1 MKPSSSPLARM
12 RTAAGACALAAFS
25 ACQAFAPTIPERA
38 DTFEGRPFV
47 LPERIELP
55 APDPSWAVQHEAGPP
70 PELQWPRVADDRL
83 LSFELRGLAL
93 SQALHLVGEAAG
105 VNLYLDAALA
115 GEVDA
120 SFPSISLDDALRVLL
135 EQNQLRLVEEP
146 EGVYWVEPNDGSEEA
161 SAWFRVRSLD
171 VSAIE
176 EDLRVLAGDDAVLI
190 VNADQNF
197 VMVRG
202 TANDVENVAD
212 YLAAADRLKRQVL
225 LEVELVEVIFDDR
238 LEFGVTLNPVDADV
252 GPGAVSI
259 MQNLAGSTQDFTV
272 SLTNNTVPIDA
283 VFDAIS
289 EHAALNLLSSPRVQT
304 VTGSQAIVQI
314 KTEVPFI
321 ESTNTTNVGG
331 ANGST
336 ATTNQVQF
344 KEVGIKMDV
353 LPVVQEGG
361 VVAIHVEQELSE
373 VVDFFQGIPVVD
385 TRTITTD
392 LLAADG
398 STVVLGGLL
407 QNRAI
412 EADRGVPILEDLP
425 FIGRAFR
432 GDEDSSQQR
441 ELLLLITPRVLE
453 PSQAAA
459 LAGTYRTQYRER
471 LQWGGAPRLDG
482 GE

>member
-1 MKPSSSPLARM
+1 MDQVR
-12 RTAAGACALAAFS
+12 AGEVS
-25 ACQAFAPTIPERA
+25 GVTGQAGF
-38 DTFEGRPFV
+38 DYV
-47 LPERIELP
+47 
-55 APDPSWAVQHEAGPP
+55 DEAI
-70 PELQWPRVADDRL
+70 R
-83 LSFELRGLAL
+83 
-93 SQALHLVGEAAG
+93 
-105 VNLYLDAALA
+105 AALA

-176 EDLRVLAGDDAVLI
+176 DDLRVLAGDDAVLI

-314 KTEVPFI
+314 KTFEC
-321 ESTNTTNVGG
+321 G
-331 ANGST
+331 
-336 ATTNQVQF
+336 F
-344 KEVGIKMDV
+344 KK
-353 LPVVQEGG
+353 L
-361 VVAIHVEQELSE
+361 
-373 VVDFFQGIPVVD
+373 
-385 TRTITTD
+385 
-392 LLAADG
+392 
-398 STVVLGGLL
+398 
-407 QNRAI
+407 
-412 EADRGVPILEDLP
+412 
-425 FIGRAFR
+425 
-432 GDEDSSQQR
+432 
-441 ELLLLITPRVLE
+441 
-453 PSQAAA
+453 
-459 LAGTYRTQYRER
+459 
-471 LQWGGAPRLDG
+471 
-482 GE
+482 